1 MADTTTWTPISA
13 PTDFQDDA
21 VFEVDFKTKTVQV
34 LVEQPIVAGENL
46 SQFIKFQAP
55 RFYDAI
61 DLTEMMVNILYV
73 SPAGNKG
80 ISAAVNTEYSDDM
93 IRCGWLVPYAACPQ
107 KGTLHFILEFVGADY
122 TLKTTIANTPVLD
135 SINDEDVV
143 PEPAEQAWY
152 IALQDNVSV
161 TLQAAQTA
169 LGRIESIFNALSTP
183 VAASDA
189 SEMQNENTI
198 YVYTGS
204 ETGYTYGD
212 WYYYD
217 GTTWV
222 SGGEYASTALL
233 VDDTLS
239 RAGQA
244 ADAKAVGD
252 AIDNAVGD
260 VTDDIAGLKQDIID
274 GRVTVSTG
282 GDEQSFTSDYFR
294 KGIINLSTGNINGN
308 SQVRVNV
315 DGTNKLLYGMAYSLN
330 GVDIVVLPTTTIAIS
345 STGTAYIFVVAYDK
359 NDTDYTGYIGY
370 YTGSGFEKPAV
381 GLVAD
386 TQYIDLAALATAYPD
401 YRFKLMVVDTSTAD
415 PLDIPTVAAKVSH
428 TEPSEQGY
436 RQLVKTVNNIA
447 PDNSGNIDIDLSS
460 IEDDIADITDDIE
473 DIQSAIADIGDVTQ
487 DIDNLKQ
494 EIIDG
499 RVTKSSGGQ
508 HSFTSDYFR
517 KGIIN
522 PSTGNINGNSTVRV
536 NVDGTNKLL
545 YGMSYS
551 TNGVDVIPLPDTIT
565 SISSSGTVYIFV
577 SAFDKNDTDYTGY
590 VGYYNGTG
598 FDKPVGLVANLQ
610 TIDMSALATAYPDYK
625 FKLMVCDT
633 STTDPLD
640 IPTTAPKVSYTAQ
653 SAEDYRQLV
662 KTVNNIAPD
671 SDGNIEIDAGGV
683 TEVTAIYRFENGRI
697 SENTGNDSGVTDPN
711 CLRSIMHCRIHTE
724 KFTINI
730 KVGYKIKVLF
740 YDSTF
745 TYLSHTDY
753 KSATSADI
761 TEELTMQGA
770 WIRISMWKVS
780 GDEISIK
787 EGHENL
793 SITYT
798 ESESDARNDVNAIA
812 SEYLAWGMFPTL
824 GVIGDSFAYGTG
836 SFAWSDVV
844 AKRNGL
850 EYAKYASGGFTTRMW
865 LDAAQRGLAA
875 MLADTP
881 KHLYLINL
889 GINDKNAIDRGDEA
903 LGSLSDIDLED
914 YTQNPDTFYGN
925 YGRIIGNV
933 QTHSPKAKIIIMS
946 VARQTERSMDVHVK
960 AIADKCGLP
969 YIQLTDNPYFDSGL
983 FYSSFY
989 ALHPTTY
996 GYTGMAMAIDRLVR
1010 KCIVNNLWYFG
1021 GLDGSLT

>member
-1 MADTTTWTPISA
+1 MADKILKSITFPKLPDKYIIPETVVDSVPTQGSVNAVKSGGVYSA
-13 PTDFQDDA
+13 
-21 VFEVDFKTKTVQV
+21 V
-34 LVEQPIVAGENL
+34 NL
-46 SQFIKFQAP
+46 
-55 RFYDAI
+55 
-61 DLTEMMVNILYV
+61 LEVNI
-73 SPAGNKG
+73 
-80 ISAAVNTEYSDDM
+80 
-93 IRCGWLVPYAACPQ
+93 
-107 KGTLHFILEFVGADY
+107 
-122 TLKTTIANTPVLD
+122 AN
-135 SINDEDVV
+135 
-143 PEPAEQAWY
+143 
-152 IALQDNVSV
+152 
-161 TLQAAQTA
+161 
-169 LGRIESIFNALSTP
+169 
-183 VAASDA
+183 
-189 SEMQNENTI
+189 
-198 YVYTGS
+198 
-204 ETGYTYGD
+204 
-212 WYYYD
+212 
-217 GTTWV
+217 
-222 SGGEYASTALL
+222 
-233 VDDTLS
+233 
-239 RAGQA
+239 
-244 ADAKAVGD
+244 
-252 AIDNAVGD
+252 
-260 VTDDIAGLKQDIID
+260 LKQAIIE
-274 GRVTVSTG
+274 GRVATSTG
-282 GDEQSFTSDYFR
+282 GEHDFTSNYFR
-294 KGIINLSTGNINGN
+294 KGIINTSTGNINGN
-308 SQVRVNV
+308 STIRVNV
-315 DGTNKLLYGMAYSLN
+315 NGTNKTLYGMAYSTN
-330 GVDIVVLPTTTIAIS
+330 GVDIIPLPTTITSVS
-345 STGTAYIFVVAYDK
+345 STGTAYIFVAAYDK
-359 NDTDYTGYIGY
+359 NDTEYTGYIGY
-370 YTGSGFEKPAV
+370 YTGSGFEKPTGV
-381 GLVAD
+381 VAD
-386 TQYIDLAALATAYPD
+386 TQYIDLTALSASYPD
-401 YRFKLMVVDTSTAD
+401 YRFKLMVVDTSTTD
-415 PLDIPTVAAKVSH
+415 PLDIPTVASKVSY
-428 TEPSEQGY
+428 TEPSEQDY
-436 RQLVKTVNNIA
+436 RQLVKTVNNVS
-447 PDNSGNIDIDLSS
+447 PDNSGNIDINLSS
-460 IEDDIADITDDIE
+460 IEEDIADIAEDIE
-473 DIQSAIADIGDVTQ
+473 DIQSDLADIGDVTQ
-487 DIDNLKQ
+487 DIADLKQ

-499 RVTKSSGGQ
+499 RVTISSGGQ

-565 SISSSGTVYIFV
+565 SISSSGTVYIFI

-598 FDKPVGLVANLQ
+598 FDKPVGLVADTQ
-610 TIDMSALATAYPDYK
+610 SIDLAALATAYPEYK

-633 STTDPLD
+633 STTEPLD

-711 CLRSIMHCRIHTE
+711 CLRSIMHCRIPTE
-724 KFTINI
+724 KFTINV
-730 KVGYKIKVLF
+730 KTGYKIKVLF

-753 KSATSADI
+753 KSATSADL
-761 TEELTMQGA
+761 TEELTMSGA
-770 WIRISMWKVS
+770 WVRISMWKVS

-798 ESESDARNDVNAIA
+798 ESESDARNDVNALA
-812 SEYLAWGMFPTL
+812 SEYMAWGMFPTL

-881 KHLYLINL
+881 KHLYIINL
-889 GINDKNAIDRGDEA
+889 GINDKNAIDRSEEV
-903 LGSLSDIDLED
+903 LGSLADIDLED

-946 VARQTERSMDVHVK
+946 VARRTERSMDVHVK

-969 YIQLTDNPYFDSGL
+969 YIQLTDDPYFDSGL